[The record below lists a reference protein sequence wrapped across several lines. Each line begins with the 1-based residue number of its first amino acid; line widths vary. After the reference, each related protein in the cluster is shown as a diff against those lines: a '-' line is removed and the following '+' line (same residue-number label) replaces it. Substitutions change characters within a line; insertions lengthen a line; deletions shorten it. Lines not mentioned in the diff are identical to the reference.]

1 MTGSRLHLVRHG
13 EVHNPERVLYGRLPG
28 YRLSAEGR
36 RMTWAAAEYVRGLD
50 RPVTSLI
57 SSPLQR
63 TQESAEPFAEIF
75 GLTPVLDERVIE
87 PSNVFEGTQMR
98 RSLMNPRNWWHLRRP
113 SVPSWGEP
121 YASIAERM
129 LDAMDD
135 ALRSVGGERGD
146 ASRSLS
152 EERGDASRSLSEERS
167 DETKGAQ
174 DGDVVIVSH
183 QAPIWITHL
192 RVAGLPLRHDP
203 RTRRCALSSVTSF
216 ERVGDVWR
224 EVDYAEPA
232 ATGIDLGAV

>member
-1 MTGSRLHLVRHG
+1 MTATRLHLVRHG
-13 EVHNPERVLYGRLPG
+13 EVHNPARVLYGRLPG
-28 YRLSAEGR
+28 YRLSDEGR
-36 RMTWAAAEYVRGLD
+36 RMTWAAAEYVRELD

-63 TQESAEPFAEIF
+63 TQESAEPFTEVF

-87 PSNVFEGTQMR
+87 PANVFEGTQMR
-98 RSLMNPRNWWHLRRP
+98 RSLMDPRNWWHLRRP

-129 LDAMDD
+129 LQAMDD
-135 ALRSVGGERGD
+135 AWHSAPE
-146 ASRSLS
+146 
-152 EERGDASRSLSEERS
+152 
-167 DETKGAQ
+167 
-174 DGDVVIVSH
+174 GDVVIVSH

-224 EVDYAEPA
+224 EVGYAEPA
-232 ATGIDLGAV
+232 AAGIDLGAV

>member
-1 MTGSRLHLVRHG
+1 MTASRLHLVRHG
-13 EVHNPERVLYGRLPG
+13 EVHNPGRVLYGRLPG
-28 YRLSAEGR
+28 YGLSEAGR
-36 RMTWAAAEYVRGLD
+36 RMTWAAAEHVRDFD

-57 SSPLQR
+57 ASPLQR
-63 TQESAEPFAEIF
+63 TQESAEPFTEIF

-87 PSNVFEGTQMR
+87 PANVFEGTRMR
-98 RSLMNPRNWWHLRRP
+98 RSLMDPRNWWHLRRP

-121 YASIAERM
+121 YSSIAERM
-129 LDAMDD
+129 LSAMDE
-135 ALRSVGGERGD
+135 AWH
-146 ASRSLS
+146 A
-152 EERGDASRSLSEERS
+152 AP
-167 DETKGAQ
+167 
-174 DGDVVIVSH
+174 DGDVVVVSH

-232 ATGIDLGAV
+232 AGGIDFGAV